1 MNAKEY
7 LSQALRID
15 QRINSK
21 LEQVA
26 SLRELA
32 VKASST
38 LSDTPR
44 RASPDIQPMET
55 IIAKI
60 LDLEAEINGD
70 IDKLVDLKKEITDV
84 IKSVSNPEYQTI
96 LEKRYLCFLSWEQIA
111 VDMNY
116 SIQYT
121 FRMHDRALA
130 EVAAS
135 LKVESKVD

>member
-38 LSDTPR
+38 LSDAPR
-44 RASPDIQPMET
+44 RPSPDIQPMET
-55 IIAKI
+55 IIAKMV
-60 LDLEAEINGD
+60 DLETEINSD
-70 IDKLVDLKKEITDV
+70 IDQLVDLKKELVEV
-84 IKSVSNPEYQTI
+84 IKAVRDPEYQTL
-96 LEKRYLCFLSWEQIA
+96 LELRYPCFKSWGQISAIMRYSAKHVFYLHGKALEA
-111 VDMNY
+111 VSVPKSSY
-116 SIQYT
+116 
-121 FRMHDRALA
+121 L
-130 EVAAS
+130 
-135 LKVESKVD
+135 LG